1 MGKRVVVETGRD
13 RRDLVADAGW
23 KQISLGSLLAG
34 VLVAYGGFAILA
46 GIAGGILEATDADAD
61 ITARWGDLG
70 VGAGLVV
77 AGLLF
82 FAYLYGGYVAGRM
95 ARRAGVLHGVGV
107 FVLGLLI
114 VAAVAVI
121 VRQVAGTEAVVD
133 RLRDMGLP
141 TTGDEWSDVGTVG
154 GLASLL
160 AALAGAVI
168 GGILGERWHAK
179 LLSRA
184 IDPEI
189 GAEADARRQASQLAA
204 EAQVRNTSA
213 QARVDNASLRH
224 RDRTAVVEE
233 PAPTSG
239 TVTRDGAIDRDR
251 TDDAV
256 VERGRPH
263 RHRGA
268 TLDLASPA
276 DDPACAAAD
285 QDVRREHVVDA
296 LDGALRVGEMRA
308 GGEDD
313 GEIDRPVE
321 LCGDRRRRLESAR
334 MRIGGG
340 GQPARYAHR
349 HRVVGP

>member
-13 RRDLVADAGW
+13 RRNLVADAGW

-61 ITARWGDLG
+61 ITARWGDLDLA
-70 VGAGLVV
+70 AGLVV

-82 FAYLYGGYVAGRM
+82 LAYLYGGYVAGRM

-114 VAAVAVI
+114 VAAVAVV

-141 TTGDEWSDVGTVG
+141 TTADEWSDVGTVG

-184 IDPEI
+184 IDPDI
-189 GAEADARRQASQLAA
+189 GAEADARRQAAELAA
-204 EAQVRNTSA
+204 EARVRNTSA
-213 QARVDNASLRH
+213 NARVDNASLRH
-224 RDRTAVVEE
+224 RDRTVVAEE
-233 PAPTSG
+233 PEPTNG
-239 TVTRDGAIDRDR
+239 VMTRDRDLEGDR
-251 TDDAV
+251 TDDV
-256 VERGRPH
+256 VADRG
-263 RHRGA
+263 
-268 TLDLASPA
+268 
-276 DDPACAAAD
+276 
-285 QDVRREHVVDA
+285 VRRTGDRTWYRSDA
-296 LDGALRVGEMRA
+296 DREADV
-308 GGEDD
+308 
-313 GEIDRPVE
+313 DRPVTADRTTTDPVDDDRAVTTDATDDAD
-321 LCGDRRRRLESAR
+321 GRRRRRKGRRLQR
-334 MRIGGG
+334 
-340 GQPARYAHR
+340 
-349 HRVVGP
+349 

>member
-13 RRDLVADAGW
+13 RRKLVADAGW

-70 VGAGLVV
+70 VAAGLVV

-82 FAYLYGGYVAGRM
+82 LAYLYGGYVAGRM

-114 VAAVAVI
+114 VAVVAVV

-141 TTGDEWSDVGTVG
+141 TTGDEWSDVGSVG

-189 GAEADARRQASQLAA
+189 GAEADARRQAAQLAA

-213 QARVDNASLRH
+213 TARVDNASLRH
-224 RDRTAVVEE
+224 RDRTPDAEE
-233 PAPTSG
+233 PEATNA
-239 TVTRDGAIDRDR
+239 VIRDRDPDRDR
-251 TDDAV
+251 TDDV
-256 VERGRPH
+256 VADRG
-263 RHRGA
+263 
-268 TLDLASPA
+268 
-276 DDPACAAAD
+276 
-285 QDVRREHVVDA
+285 VRRRGVRSRGDRMWHRSEADREADV
-296 LDGALRVGEMRA
+296 
-308 GGEDD
+308 
-313 GEIDRPVE
+313 DRPVAA
-321 LCGDRRRRLESAR
+321 DRTTTDAVDDDRAVTTDDADARPRRNNGRRLFR
-334 MRIGGG
+334 
-340 GQPARYAHR
+340 
-349 HRVVGP
+349 